1 MLRRTIFTITV
12 LLGLVAIA
20 RPASASNLFVNVVAD
35 CRGYSL
41 IITADVE
48 GDITLWGDA
57 NPSNNPGTVG
67 HVVPG
72 VGIEYRFARTAG
84 TYRPGVTI
92 AFVNGKI
99 ASKGSD
105 ADPIVAVVPTCPTPT
120 TAPTTTVAPTTTTAV
135 EATTTTSS
143 PTTTGV
149 TATTAPPQTVV
160 TVAPTTST
168 TVCLPLRRRDEP
180 PYAGCE
186 PEYAPTTTPPGGSSV
201 TLPRTGAGA
210 AGSIAWYASGLLA
223 LGVLLCLAQVF
234 APRRRPRQ

>member
-1 MLRRTIFTITV
+1 MKHARRIVFALST
-12 LLGLVAIA
+12 LLAVFAIA
-20 RPASASNLFVNVVAD
+20 TPASASNLFVTTYAN
-35 CRGYSL
+35 CQGYGL
-41 IITADVE
+41 IINADVE

-57 NPSNNPGTVG
+57 NPANTPGAVG

-72 VGIEYRFARTAG
+72 TGIEFFFRRTAG

-92 AFVNGKI
+92 AFANGKI

-105 ADPIVAVVPTCPTPT
+105 ADPIVVVVPTCPTPT
-120 TAPTTTVAPTTTTAV
+120 STTLAPTTTAV

-149 TATTAPPQTVV
+149 TVTTTPPPSSEV

-168 TVCLPLRRRDEP
+168 TVCLPLRRPDEP
-180 PYAGCE
+180 PYFGCE
-186 PEYAPTTTPPGGSSV
+186 PTYESTTSAAPQVTGR
-201 TLPRTGAGA
+201 TLPRTGAGSTETL
-210 AGSIAWYASGLLA
+210 GWYASGLLA

-234 APRRRPRQ
+234 APRRKPRQ